1 MVEQQLPSDFVAVTW
16 ADGRVDS
23 VAIRPGWQDRHLLG
37 EVLAAV
43 VEAISAATSPS
54 TATIPLN
61 PRGERYTWQDMM
73 GLRLR
78 LKEYNLQRRR
88 SREQQH
94 RPTVSETNHGPLTLN
109 WYGNRL
115 IGITA
120 EPRWGVNPSAQAVS
134 DALTEALHGV
144 GAPNEPSEQ
153 LRAAQSALEGF
164 VGA

>member
-43 VEAISAATSPS
+43 VEAINSKVSPS
-54 TATIPLN
+54 PDIVPLN

-88 SREQQH
+88 SRQQQQP
-94 RPTVSETNHGPLTLN
+94 PTVSETSSGPVTLH
-109 WYGNRL
+109 WYGNSL
-115 IGITA
+115 IGITT
-120 EPRWGVNPSAQAVS
+120 EPRWSGNPSAQAIS
-134 DALTEALHGV
+134 DALTGALHNV
-144 GAPNEPSEQ
+144 GMTDGRSVQ
-153 LRAAQSALEGF
+153 LRSAQAALEGF